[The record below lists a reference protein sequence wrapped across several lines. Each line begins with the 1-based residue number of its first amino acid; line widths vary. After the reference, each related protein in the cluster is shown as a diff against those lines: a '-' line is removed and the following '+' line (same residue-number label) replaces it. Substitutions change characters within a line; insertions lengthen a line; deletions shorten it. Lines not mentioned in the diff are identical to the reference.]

1 MRKRTWFLAAALQL
15 AAGWAADPL
24 PSAQPAPRKPNVVFI
39 LADNLGYAD
48 LGCYGCKDIKTP
60 NIDRLAARGVRFT
73 TLYSNGP
80 DCSPTR
86 TALLT
91 GRYQHRVG
99 GLECAIGIDN
109 VGRYDDA
116 IRLREKNEL
125 GLPVEEVSIARLLK
139 DAGYAT
145 AICGKWH

>member
-1 MRKRTWFLAAALQL
+1 MRFRFFALTALACLAALPGDVR
-15 AAGWAADPL
+15 AAE
-24 PSAQPAPRKPNVVFI
+24 APRPNIVLI
-39 LADNLGYAD
+39 LADDLGYGD

-73 TLYSNGP
+73 TFYSNGP

-91 GRYQHRVG
+91 GRYQQRVG